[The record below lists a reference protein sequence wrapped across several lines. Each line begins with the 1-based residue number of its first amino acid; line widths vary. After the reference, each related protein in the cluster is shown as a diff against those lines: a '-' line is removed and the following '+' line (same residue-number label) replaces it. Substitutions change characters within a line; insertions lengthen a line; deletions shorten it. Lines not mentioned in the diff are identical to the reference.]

1 MKIEKK
7 YRGCIAI
14 MGQTNVGKSTLLNV
28 LIGYKISIVSHK
40 KNTTQKNITGIKT
53 DQSHQFIYID
63 TPGINIKNKYTKKK
77 ERNFYCSDISCDV

>member
-28 LIGYKISIVSHK
+28 LIGYKI
-40 KNTTQKNITGIKT
+40 
-53 DQSHQFIYID
+53 
-63 TPGINIKNKYTKKK
+63 
-77 ERNFYCSDISCDV
+77 